1 MVSNQFAVGG
11 LAELDQL
18 MKSLPAKIEKNVLK
32 GALRAGQKVM
42 LQGAK
47 NHLSEVTKRD
57 SGALENSLR
66 IRFARKAERFGWV
79 RSYLVAGDKYAFY
92 SHMVEFGTASFYSG
106 AGKTV
111 GAPYVIAA
119 QAKRVCSLAARR
131 KRSSCTLASSPSPLC
146 GQLWMSRPRIHSKR

>member
-66 IRFARKAERFGWV
+66 IMSQPNSFH
-79 RSYLVAGDKYAFY
+79 YPHLQVA
-92 SHMVEFGTASFYSG
+92 
-106 AGKTV
+106 
-111 GAPYVIAA
+111 
-119 QAKRVCSLAARR
+119 
-131 KRSSCTLASSPSPLC
+131 PSVT
-146 GQLWMSRPRIHSKR
+146 GSNR